1 MKKSVRFSATL
12 FAIFVILGAAGCTIC
27 PDQTPTYIEGT
38 YYRTLPPDDNTFDF
52 VQFASNGAFTYVN
65 ITPDV
70 PGMTTARDVYDGIAE
85 RWLEPYNVAG
95 HTGNY
100 VIIEGRLYVN
110 YMVHESMPEMS
121 LSGNY
126 SEGLV
131 IINGPGGEA
140 WNYLPLP

>member
-1 MKKSVRFSATL
+1 MKKSVRLAGTIVAMFL
-12 FAIFVILGAAGCTIC
+12 ILGAAGCTIC

-38 YYRTLPPDDNTFDF
+38 FYRTLPPDDNTFDF

-65 ITPDV
+65 ITPGTT
-70 PGMTTARDVYDGIAE
+70 GMTAREVYDDIAVN
-85 RWLEPYNVAG
+85 WLEPYNVAG

-100 VIIEGRLYVN
+100 VVIEGRLYVN
-110 YMVHESMPEMS
+110 YMAHEAVPEMS
-121 LSGNY
+121 RTGNY

-140 WNYLPLP
+140 WNYVPLP